1 MDRKYVSNH
10 YLDFG
15 SVNFG
20 LPDLIGIWKVEENL
34 DVLTELTNQ
43 KHAKAQLLEERNSI
57 ESSLSCL
64 GPNKNNENERP

>member
-1 MDRKYVSNH
+1 MKMDRKYVSNH

-34 DVLTELTNQ
+34 DVLTENSQIRNMQRPNYLKNGT
-43 KHAKAQLLEERNSI
+43 QLRAL
-57 ESSLSCL
+57 
-64 GPNKNNENERP
+64 